1 MSFWVYTQLLVIL
14 SVKVVQWANFLFDIL
29 IELAEIH
36 NNLKFELD
44 RSSGSKVMTN
54 LVSKLDKIDFLHSFV
69 LYCFF
74 VQNEVFVSYWFF
86 YSLG

>member
-1 MSFWVYTQLLVIL
+1 MFGQFNQIIL
-14 SVKVVQWANFLFDIL
+14 KGVKRANFLFDIL

-44 RSSGSKVMTN
+44 RSSGSKVMTI

-69 LYCFF
+69 LYCFLVKMKSLF
-74 VQNEVFVSYWFF
+74 LIVF
-86 YSLG
+86 LTP